1 MQKLLYIAVAAIVAL
16 SSCSDENVIDNE
28 NDSNKVNAQV
38 FTATI
43 EGDEATR
50 TTLATGSS
58 DGQKKVNWSD
68 GDQISVNGS
77 LYSTTSTT
85 NTADFTLVDGEK
97 AAVAKSGYYKAYYPA
112 ALYNSGT
119 PTLPASY
126 DYVSGQFNL
135 PMYAQSKTTE
145 LGFKNICGV
154 LAITVPSS
162 QMTSVSSIVVS
173 SDKQMN
179 GALSSISTAGVLKF
193 KSKTLAAADKKVT
206 LTCNASGSN
215 TTISQAGKTFY
226 VAIPPQTYGY
236 LQIEVT
242 DGTVTKTMKTTA
254 GAEISVARNSIY
266 PIAFAEPV
274 DPNLLNGVF
283 TVNAAG
289 KKVKF
294 TKGNLYWNGSK
305 YCLEEQQYNF
315 KNTWDAHH
323 VSHFYWNS
331 ATEHKYGYM
340 QCGQKYKVT
349 DESTEDK
356 FFCCEQS
363 PMTVEGTS
371 GLFALTYDEW
381 YYLIQTRPTSK
392 RKFGVTVTN
401 GSKTYS
407 NCLIIAP
414 DEFTGT
420 LSSSYTL
427 DEVNS
432 LGLVCLPAAGY
443 RKESTF
449 TKNSGYYWTSTP
461 SAKNTSGAW
470 LMHFDDSE
478 GEFGGYTRAN
488 YAVCVRLVSTQTTAD
503 RNLLAGSFSVAA
515 NKKVRFTKGNLY
527 WNGSTFAFEANQT
540 DSQTQFTSKH
550 VSHFYWTK
558 NTCFLPYA
566 KDYNYYIQST
576 SSKFFCGEEN
586 PLTVEG
592 TSGLYALTK
601 DEWLYILNSRNQTNR
616 CAKARVNN
624 VPGVLIFPDNYNGT
638 TTGTGINTENTDD
651 VYFPAESINTEIW
664 SAMESAG
671 VVFLP
676 LTDHRQSD
684 IVFDSD
690 EYIRYWSS
698 TLNTNDAVQA
708 FYIQSLSFSSSLA
721 NRDDHALPIRLV
733 K

>member
-28 NDSNKVNAQV
+28 NDNNKVNAQV

-85 NTADFTLVDGEK
+85 NTADFTLVDGQT
-97 AAVAKSGYYKAYYPA
+97 AAVAKSSYYKAYYPA

-135 PMYAQSKTTE
+135 PMYAQSTTTE

-206 LTCNASGSN
+206 LNCNASGSN

-315 KNTWDAHH
+315 KNAWDAHH

-331 ATEHKYGYM
+331 ATDNKYGYM
-340 QCGQKYKVT
+340 QCGQSYNVT

-381 YYLIQTRPTSK
+381 HYLISNSK
-392 RKFGVTVTN
+392 RRFGVTVTN
-401 GSKTYS
+401 GSQTYS

-414 DEFTGT
+414 NEFTGT
-420 LSSSYTL
+420 LNSSYTL

-443 RKESTF
+443 RKGSTF
-449 TKNSGYYWTSTP
+449 TTSSGYYWTSTP
-461 SAKNTSGAW
+461 SADNTNGAW
-470 LMHFDDSE
+470 LMHFDGSK
-478 GEFGGYTRAN
+478 GEFGGYARAN
-488 YAVCVRLVSTQTTAD
+488 YAACVRLVSTQTTAD
-503 RNLLAGSFSVAA
+503 RNLLEGSFSVAA
-515 NKKVRFTKGNLY
+515 DKKVRFTKGNLY

-540 DSQTQFTSKH
+540 DSQTKFTYKH

-566 KDYNYYIQST
+566 RDYNYYIQST
-576 SSKFFCGEEN
+576 SSKFFCGEEY
-586 PLTVEG
+586 PMTIEG
-592 TSGLYALTK
+592 TSGLYALTIS
-601 DEWLYILNSRNQTNR
+601 EWLYILHSRNQTNR

-638 TTGTGINTENTDD
+638 TTGTGINTVNTSQ
-651 VYFPAESINTEIW
+651 VGFPAESINAEIW

-676 LTDHRQSD
+676 LTGYRLSYIVSD
-684 IVFDSD
+684 E

-698 TLNTNDAVQA
+698 TLSSNADLAY
-708 FYIQSLSFSSSLA
+708 YIQSLTFAEACA
-721 NRDDHALPIRLV
+721 NRKHALPIRLV